1 MRLTIGA
8 VLLAVVAVT
17 AQEHTELYERLGI
30 SKSANGKQIKRAFR
44 KMSLKWHPDKVRG
57 GEDEEAGAESCVGAL
72 AGVRAFPISSSLCL
86 GSTTTSEYSPLLAPF
101 PPAAVSTP
109 SAAVSAVPQT
119 DAPVFK

>member
-8 VLLAVVAVT
+8 LLLAVVAVT

-57 GEDEEAGAESCVGAL
+57 GED
-72 AGVRAFPISSSLCL
+72 
-86 GSTTTSEYSPLLAPF
+86 
-101 PPAAVSTP
+101 
-109 SAAVSAVPQT
+109 
-119 DAPVFK
+119 